1 MMTITDKQLEE
12 RHQLDLG
19 LMCGKY
25 TLTDCID
32 ICMALGVPGSDYLRG
47 RFLQA
52 LREYSDGQYSDL
64 AEPFGVAMGKREKNA
79 EKRATWISHVRF
91 MVDAEAEKGKPKTD
105 PTYYEDT
112 AFHSAAAMLGK
123 SPHQIFDTYYGKK

>member
-1 MMTITDKQLEE
+1 MMTITDEQLEE
-12 RHQLDLG
+12 RRQWDLR
-19 LMCGKY
+19 LMRGEC
-25 TLTDCID
+25 TLADCID
-32 ICMALGVPGSDYLRG
+32 ICMALGVPGSDYLRQ
-47 RFLQA
+47 RFNQA
-52 LREYSDGQYSDL
+52 LIEYSDGQCSDL

-79 EKRATWISHVRF
+79 WKRATWISHVRF
-91 MVDAEAEKGKPKTD
+91 MVDGEAEKGKPKTD